1 MVTICVLKF
10 KFRFK
15 RQVNDLGISFIYNHP
30 KQYNQKHV
38 DKLV

>member
-15 RQVNDLGISFIYNHP
+15 SQVNDLGESFIYNHS
-30 KQYNQKHV
+30 KQYNQEHV